1 MIPLVKRMRQT
12 GELFALISVI
22 LANLSLNAPSV
33 HAQAACP
40 NISGPFQRRTDNLI
54 IDWNQSGCYISAD
67 SPSGGFDHRISGQ
80 WRGNKFDYRVLRRNI
95 SNGCTTTMYGRL
107 YVLNNSQ
114 VTTEIYGTDG
124 RCDLPTSFTETSIW
138 SRR

>member
-1 MIPLVKRMRQT
+1 MITLSNTSKQKR
-12 GELFALISVI
+12 GLLALLSVI
-22 LANLSLNAPSV
+22 LSGLALQVPPIN
-33 HAQAACP
+33 AQAACP
-40 NISGPFQRRTDNLI
+40 NISGPFQRKTDNLI
-54 IDWNQSGCYISAD
+54 IDWNQNGCYINAD

-107 YVLNNSQ
+107 YVLNDSQ
-114 VTTEIYGTDG
+114 LTTEIYGTDG
-124 RCDLPTSFTETSIW
+124 RCDLPTAFTETSIW